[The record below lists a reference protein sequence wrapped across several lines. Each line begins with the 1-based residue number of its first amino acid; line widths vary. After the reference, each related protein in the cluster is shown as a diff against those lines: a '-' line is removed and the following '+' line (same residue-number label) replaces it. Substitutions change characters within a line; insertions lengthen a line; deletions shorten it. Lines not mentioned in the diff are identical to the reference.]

1 MGYRMEG
8 GRPWPTFTIYHR
20 CDGEQLLAA
29 SLFRHTKWDVTEVK
43 VPRSVDGLETV
54 LEALRAGEGF
64 RVDVPDPPYTPG
76 KLVLTRNRDRGLL
89 VEGSR
94 SPGAARRCIDTMLD
108 ALSRHEK
115 TTEQKKAEAARGR
128 EAERR
133 QLAEAARANPRKVD
147 DRDRSVSLRTVS
159 GGLPTLG
166 RRSR

>member
-1 MGYRMEG
+1 MAR
-8 GRPWPTFTIYHR
+8 RPWPTIVIYYR
-20 CDGEQLLAA
+20 CGGDQLLGA
-29 SLFRHTKWDVTEVK
+29 SLFRHTKWNVTEVR
-43 VPRSVDGLETV
+43 VPRSVDGLRIV
-54 LEALRAGEGF
+54 LESLRTGKGI

-94 SPGAARRCIDTMLD
+94 SPGAANRIADLMLD
-108 ALSRHEK
+108 ALRRHEK
-115 TTEQKKAEAARGR
+115 TTEQRKAAAARVR
-128 EAERR
+128 EAERK
-133 QLAEAARANPRKVD
+133 QLAEAARVKRQRVD

>member
-1 MGYRMEG
+1 ME
-8 GRPWPTFTIYHR
+8 GRPWPTITIYHR
-20 CDGEQLLAA
+20 YDGEQLLAA

-94 SPGAARRCIDTMLD
+94 SPGAARRCIDMVLD
-108 ALSRHEK
+108 AATRRPPNRRKPRPLGNAKQNADSSRRL
-115 TTEQKKAEAARGR
+115 RG
-128 EAERR
+128 
-133 QLAEAARANPRKVD
+133 PPPG
-147 DRDRSVSLRTVS
+147 RSMT
-159 GGLPTLG
+159 GTG
-166 RRSR
+166 R